1 MSESN
6 GDSAN
11 IMHSLGLLT
20 GSVETM
26 HQSLTTRME
35 DIKEDIRRLDGANT
49 ERMNRMEESLVRRI
63 AEQGEVINKRIDGV
77 DTRVSDLE
85 KEDKSIIKE
94 IAKYSFVGGG
104 ASAGLITAAVELM
117 KKL

>member
-11 IMHSLGLLT
+11 IMHSIGLLT

-49 ERMNRMEESLVRRI
+49 ERMNRMEESLVKRI

-77 DTRVSDLE
+77 AVRVSDLE
-85 KEDKSIIKE
+85 KEDKGIIRE
-94 IAKYSFVGGG
+94 IAKFSAIGGG
-104 ASAGLITAAVELM
+104 ASAALVTAAIELM